1 MVLLAGPWYR
11 AAVATGIGVSHY
23 SSTGSP
29 PPQGVIGIGLSLI
42 GAVAGQ
48 CR

>member
-1 MVLLAGPWYR
+1 V
-11 AAVATGIGVSHY
+11 VSRRRCYGHRLDRHLVSRH

-42 GAVAGQ
+42 GAVAGH
-48 CR
+48 RR